1 MRSNKNYAYDR
12 DALSGMAQA
21 ARMPNATHACIPEII
36 FTDFSNSI
44 ENNTGWYFC
53 FFLKHYQTIE
63 AKFSKFHCFLLSG
76 ILQEDPTRPID
87 IELGSMDF
95 ASFQMLSDASV
106 AMIGDQ
112 NIEEHLR
119 QDFN

>member
-1 MRSNKNYAYDR
+1 MHTI
-12 DALSGMAQA
+12 GMHYPAWLKLHEC
-21 ARMPNATHACIPEII
+21 RMPHTLAYPKLYLQTFRIPLRII
-36 FTDFSNSI
+36 QVGIFV
-44 ENNTGWYFC
+44 